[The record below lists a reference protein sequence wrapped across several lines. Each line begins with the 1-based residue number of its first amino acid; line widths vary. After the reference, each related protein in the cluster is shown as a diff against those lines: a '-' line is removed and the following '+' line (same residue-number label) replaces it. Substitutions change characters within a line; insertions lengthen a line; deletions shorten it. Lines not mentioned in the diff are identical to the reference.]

1 MDSILER
8 KRMRQLLDKLAV
20 QAARLD
26 EIYEGTHAAARVKE
40 EFQEKAARVSRG
52 KMTPDQVM
60 HDVSSL
66 RKTEQTVLPGEV
78 DARAAI
84 AHTCA
89 SIRKL
94 QSRERRSKKKRP
106 S

>member
-1 MDSILER
+1 
-8 KRMRQLLDKLAV
+8 MRQLLYKLAGQV
-20 QAARLD
+20 ARLV
-26 EIYEGTHAAARVKE
+26 EIYEGTQAADRVKE

-66 RKTEQTVLPGEV
+66 RKTEKTVLPGEV
-78 DARAAI
+78 DAWLAI
-84 AHTCA
+84 ATTCA

-94 QSRERRSKKKRP
+94 QSRERRPKKKRP

>member
-1 MDSILER
+1 
-8 KRMRQLLDKLAV
+8 MRQLLYRLAV
-20 QAARLD
+20 RAARLVK
-26 EIYEGTHAAARVKE
+26 IYEGKQAADRVRE

-52 KMTPDQVM
+52 EMTPDQVM

-66 RKTEQTVLPGEV
+66 RRTEKTVLPGEV
-78 DARAAI
+78 DAWLAI
-84 AHTCA
+84 ATTCA

-94 QSRERRSKKKRP
+94 QLRERRPKKKRP

>member
-1 MDSILER
+1 
-8 KRMRQLLDKLAV
+8 MRRLLDRLAV
-20 QAARLD
+20 QAARLA
-26 EIYEGTHAAARVKE
+26 EIYEGKQAADRVKE

-52 KMTPDQVM
+52 RMTPDQVM

-66 RKTEQTVLPGEV
+66 RKPEQTVLPGEV

-84 AHTCA
+84 AKTCA
-89 SIRKL
+89 SIGKL
-94 QSRERRSKKKRP
+94 QLRERRPKKKRP

>member
-1 MDSILER
+1 
-8 KRMRQLLDKLAV
+8 MRQLLYRLAV
-20 QAARLD
+20 QAARLVK
-26 EIYEGTHAAARVKE
+26 IYEGKQAADRVRE

-52 KMTPDQVM
+52 EMTPDQVM

-66 RKTEQTVLPGEV
+66 RKTEKTVLPGEV
-78 DARAAI
+78 DARVAI
-84 AHTCA
+84 AKTCA

-94 QSRERRSKKKRP
+94 QLREHGPKKKRP

>member
-1 MDSILER
+1 
-8 KRMRQLLDKLAV
+8 MRQLLYRLAV
-20 QAARLD
+20 QAARLVK
-26 EIYEGTHAAARVKE
+26 IYEGTQAADRVRE

-52 KMTPDQVM
+52 EMTPDQVM

-66 RKTEQTVLPGEV
+66 RKTEKTVLPGKV
-78 DARAAI
+78 DARVAI
-84 AHTCA
+84 ANTCA

>member
-1 MDSILER
+1 
-8 KRMRQLLDKLAV
+8 MRQLLYKLAV
-20 QAARLD
+20 QAARLV
-26 EIYEGTHAAARVKE
+26 EIYEGTHAAARVEK

-60 HDVSSL
+60 HDAWSL
-66 RKTEQTVLPGEV
+66 RRIEKTVLPGEV
-78 DARAAI
+78 YAWSAI
-84 AHTCA
+84 ANTCA

-94 QSRERRSKKKRP
+94 QLRERRPEKNWP

>member
-1 MDSILER
+1 
-8 KRMRQLLDKLAV
+8 MRQLLYKLAV
-20 QAARLD
+20 QAARLV
-26 EIYEGTHAAARVKE
+26 EIYEGTHAADRVKE

-52 KMTPDQVM
+52 SMTPDQVM
-60 HDVSSL
+60 HDVSRL
-66 RKTEQTVLPGEV
+66 LKTEQTVRPGKV

-84 AHTCA
+84 ATTCA

-94 QSRERRSKKKRP
+94 QLRERRPKKKRP

>member
-1 MDSILER
+1 
-8 KRMRQLLDKLAV
+8 MRQLLDKLAV
-20 QAARLD
+20 RAARLV
-26 EIYEGTHAAARVKE
+26 EIYEGTQAADRVKE

-52 KMTPDQVM
+52 RMTPDQVM
-60 HDVSSL
+60 HDASSL

-84 AHTCA
+84 ANTCA
-89 SIRKL
+89 RIRKL
-94 QSRERRSKKKRP
+94 QLRESRPKKKRP

>member
-1 MDSILER
+1 
-8 KRMRQLLDKLAV
+8 MRQLLYKLAV
-20 QAARLD
+20 QAARLV
-26 EIYEGTHAAARVKE
+26 EIYEGTQAADRVKE

-52 KMTPDQVM
+52 EMTPDQVM

-66 RKTEQTVLPGEV
+66 RKTEKTVLPGEV

-84 AHTCA
+84 ANTCA
-89 SIRKL
+89 RIRKL
-94 QSRERRSKKKRP
+94 QLRERRHKKKRP

>member
-1 MDSILER
+1 
-8 KRMRQLLDKLAV
+8 MRQLLYKLAGQV
-20 QAARLD
+20 ARLVK
-26 EIYEGTHAAARVKE
+26 IYEGKQAADRVRE
-40 EFQEKAARVSRG
+40 EFQEKATRVSRG
-52 KMTPDQVM
+52 RMTPDQVV
-60 HDVSSL
+60 HDASSL
-66 RKTEQTVLPGEV
+66 RKTGQTVLPGEV

-94 QSRERRSKKKRP
+94 QLREHRPKNKRP